1 MKGIIIIEGSDASG
15 KTTFAQKLA
24 KEYDGI
30 ILHQTYRF
38 KNKIP
43 VFHAAILRRALKLS
57 KKQLVILDRLHIS
70 EYIYGKVFRNE
81 QRWPWMLNQFNRFC
95 QENNIPI
102 VLCVPNSIEQG
113 KKWFE
118 RTRKER
124 FEMFDDM
131 SEIVKEYIAYS
142 KKHQNDKNVIIYNRD
157 SNDEYHSWY
166 YDYTK
171 AAIER
176 IINE

>member
-15 KTTFAQKLA
+15 KTTLAQRLA
-24 KEYDGI
+24 NEYNGI
-30 ILHQTYRF
+30 IIHQTYRF

-43 VFHAAILRRALKLS
+43 IFHAAILRKALKLS

-81 QRWPWMLNQFNRFC
+81 KRWPWMLNQFNRFC
-95 QENNIPI
+95 QKMNIPI
-102 VLCVPNSIEQG
+102 ILCIPESIEQG

-118 RTRKER
+118 KTKQER
-124 FEMFDDM
+124 FEMFEDM
-131 SEIVKEYIAYS
+131 SEILKEYIDYS
-142 KKHQNDKNVIIYNRD
+142 KKHQFDKNVITYNREL
-157 SNDEYHSWY
+157 NDEYHSWY